1 MLIDLHAHVVP
12 ERFPSAGNRAS
23 RERWP
28 SLDHFEPGKA
38 RVMIAGKNFR
48 TVTDQN
54 WSAARR
60 LEDMAAEGVDA
71 QVLSPMPELLSYW
84 FTPEDARDFGRYV
97 NETIA
102 GMVQA
107 SSGRFYG
114 LGMVPLQDADLAA
127 KELAEVKKTGLHGV
141 EVGSNV
147 GGKSLGDE
155 RFLTF
160 FQEAEAQDVAVFVH
174 ALHPTMTDRLPGVEQ
189 LSAAVAFPTDT
200 GLTIV
205 SLIAGG
211 VLDTCPRLRL
221 AFSHGG
227 GSFPFILPRLE
238 GFWSGG
244 RWNGEQPPAGESP
257 GALRQRIPRS
267 PTEYARRLFYDTLL
281 FDRRAI
287 RYLLEMVGSSQLMVG
302 TDYPY
307 LARERPVSKTLR
319 SMGLSEE
326 EFEAIAW
333 RNGHRFLGLS
343 EAHPRLK
350 A

>member
-1 MLIDLHAHVVP
+1 MVIDLHAHVVP
-12 ERFPSAGNRAS
+12 ERFPPAGNRAS
-23 RERWP
+23 SGRWP
-28 SLDHFEPGKA
+28 SMDHFEPGKA

-54 WSAARR
+54 WSATRR

-84 FTPEDARDFGRYV
+84 LTAEDALDLGRHV

-102 GMVQA
+102 KLVQA
-107 SSGRFYG
+107 SPGHFYG
-114 LGMVPLQDADLAA
+114 LGTVPLQAPDLAA
-127 KELAEVKKTGLHGV
+127 KELAEIKKTGLLGV

-147 GGKSLGDE
+147 SGKSLGDE

-160 FQEAEAQDVAVFVH
+160 FQEAEAQDLAVFVH
-174 ALHPTMTDRLPGVEQ
+174 ALHPTMADRIPAVEP
-189 LSAAVAFPTDT
+189 LVASVAFPTDT
-200 GLTIV
+200 GLTIA

-211 VLDTCPRLRL
+211 MLDKCPRLRL

-227 GSFPFILPRLE
+227 GTFPFILPRLE

-244 RWNGEQPPAGESP
+244 RWNGEPPPAETEGQRGP
-257 GALRQRIPRS
+257 LRQLIPRS

-287 RYLLEMVGSSQLMVG
+287 RYLMEMVGSSQLMVG

-307 LARERPVSKTLR
+307 IIREQPVDKTLR
-319 SMGLSEE
+319 SMGLGEE
-326 EFEAIAW
+326 EWEAIGW
-333 RNGHRFLGLS
+333 RNCRRFLGLKG
-343 EAHPRLK
+343 A
-350 A
+350 

>member
-1 MLIDLHAHVVP
+1 MIIDLHAHIVP
-12 ERFPSAGNRAS
+12 ERFPPAGNRAS
-23 RERWP
+23 SGRWP

-71 QVLSPMPELLSYW
+71 QALSPMPELLSYW
-84 FTPEDARDFGRYV
+84 LTAEDSLDLGRHV

-102 GMVQA
+102 KLVQA
-107 SSGRFYG
+107 SPAHFYG
-114 LGMVPLQDADLAA
+114 LGMVPFQAPDLAA
-127 KELAEVKKTGLHGV
+127 KELVEIKKMGLHGV

-147 GGKSLGDE
+147 LGKSLGDE

-160 FQEAEAQDVAVFVH
+160 FQEAEAQDIPVFVH
-174 ALHPTMTDRLPGVEQ
+174 ALHPTMTDRIPGEQ
-189 LSAAVAFPTDT
+189 QLVAAVAFPTDT
-200 GLTIV
+200 GLTIA
-205 SLIAGG
+205 SLIASG
-211 VLDTCPRLRL
+211 VLDKCPRLRL

-244 RWNGEQPPAGESP
+244 RWNGEKPPAAESP
-257 GALRQRIPRS
+257 GPLRQLVPRS

-307 LARERPVSKTLR
+307 LPREQPVDRTLR
-319 SMGLSEE
+319 SMGLSKDDL
-326 EFEAIAW
+326 EAIGW
-333 RNGHRFLGLS
+333 RNCLRFLGLK
-343 EAHPRLK
+343 EA
-350 A
+350 

>member
-1 MLIDLHAHVVP
+1 
-12 ERFPSAGNRAS
+12 
-23 RERWP
+23 
-28 SLDHFEPGKA
+28 
-38 RVMIAGKNFR
+38 MIAGKNFR

-54 WSAARR
+54 WSATRR

-84 FTPEDARDFGRYV
+84 LTAEDALDLGRHV

-102 GMVQA
+102 RLVQA
-107 SSGRFYG
+107 SPGHFYG
-114 LGMVPLQDADLAA
+114 LGTVPLQAPALAA
-127 KELAEVKKTGLHGV
+127 KELVEVKKTGLLGV
-141 EVGSNV
+141 ELGSNV

-160 FQEAEAQDVAVFVH
+160 FQEAEAQDVAIFVH
-174 ALHPTMTDRLPGVEQ
+174 ALHPTMADRIPGVEQ

-211 VLDTCPRLRL
+211 VLEKCPRLRL

-227 GSFPFILPRLE
+227 GSFPFILPRLQ

-244 RWNGEQPPAGESP
+244 LWNGEQPPEGQGGP
-257 GALRQRIPRS
+257 LRQLIPRS

-287 RYLLEMVGSSQLMVG
+287 HYLMEMVGSSQLMVG

-307 LARERPVSKTLR
+307 IIREQPVDKTLR
-319 SMGLSEE
+319 SMSLSGDEL
-326 EFEAIAW
+326 EAIGW
-333 RNGHRFLGLS
+333 RNCRRFLGL
-343 EAHPRLK
+343 K
-350 A
+350 GV